1 MGSIRHM
8 SRAAK
13 AVGAKRRLNDIVE
26 PRFVR
31 IGDRR
36 TALRL
41 EPVFWAAL
49 EEIADERGQ
58 AVDELL
64 RDIIPLPPPRNL
76 TSRVRVAILAQY
88 WSANDNPRLA

>member
-1 MGSIRHM
+1 MGSIRHIP
-8 SRAAK
+8 RVAK
-13 AVGAKRRLNDIVE
+13 AAGTKRRLDDIVE

-58 AVDELL
+58 AVEELL
-64 RDIIPLPPPRNL
+64 RDIVPPPPPRNL

-88 WSANDNPRLA
+88 WSADGDPRLA

>member
-1 MGSIRHM
+1 MGSIRYIP
-8 SRAAK
+8 RAAK
-13 AVGAKRRLNDIVE
+13 AAEAKRRLDDIVE

-31 IGDRR
+31 IGGRR
-36 TALRL
+36 AALRL
-41 EPVFWAAL
+41 EPIFWAAL

-64 RDIIPLPPPRNL
+64 RDIVPPPPPRNL

-88 WSANDNPRLA
+88 WSADNNPRLA

>member
-1 MGSIRHM
+1 MVSIRQM
-8 SRAAK
+8 PRAAR
-13 AVGAKRRLNDIVE
+13 AVEAKRRLDDIVE

-58 AVDELL
+58 AVEELL
-64 RDIIPLPPPRNL
+64 RDIVPSSSSRNL

-88 WSANDNPRLA
+88 WSTNDNPRLA

>member
-1 MGSIRHM
+1 MGSIRHIP
-8 SRAAK
+8 RVAK
-13 AVGAKRRLNDIVE
+13 AAGTKRRLDGIVE

-58 AVDELL
+58 AVEELL
-64 RDIIPLPPPRNL
+64 RDIVPPPPPRNL

-88 WSANDNPRLA
+88 WSASGNSRFA

>member
-1 MGSIRHM
+1 MGSIRYIP
-8 SRAAK
+8 RVAK
-13 AVGAKRRLNDIVE
+13 TTGTKRRLDDIVE

-31 IGDRR
+31 IGARR

-58 AVDELL
+58 AVEELL
-64 RDIIPLPPPRNL
+64 RDIVPPPPPRNL

-88 WSANDNPRLA
+88 WSADDNPRLA

>member
-1 MGSIRHM
+1 MGSTRYIP
-8 SRAAK
+8 RAVSA
-13 AVGAKRRLNDIVE
+13 AGARRRLDDIVE

-31 IGDRR
+31 IGPRR

-49 EEIADERGQ
+49 EAIADERGQ
-58 AVDELL
+58 AVEELL
-64 RDIIPLPPPRNL
+64 RDIVPPPPPRNL

-88 WSANDNPRLA
+88 WSANGNPRLA